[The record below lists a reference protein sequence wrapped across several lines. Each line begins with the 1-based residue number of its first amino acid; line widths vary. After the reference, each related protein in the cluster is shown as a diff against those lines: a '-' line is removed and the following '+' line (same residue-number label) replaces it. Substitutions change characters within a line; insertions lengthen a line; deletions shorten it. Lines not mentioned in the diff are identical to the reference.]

1 MNYFAVHLKHCKS
14 TILQF
19 FLIFWKNNKK
29 HVMEKKITECF
40 ISGPLLPFKIM
51 ILSFTHLTKYQFVNF
66 TNLWYS
72 ILQACHYLLEKEMA
86 THSSI
91 LA

>member
-1 MNYFAVHLKHCKS
+1 
-14 TILQF
+14 
-19 FLIFWKNNKK
+19 
-29 HVMEKKITECF
+29 MEKKITECF
-40 ISGPLLPFKIM
+40 ISGSLFPLKIM

-91 LA
+91 LARESRGQRSPVACCP